1 MRSFQHVSIVTVGY
15 FSVPDFPVVNDCF
28 PFSWSGTLSSLIGNG
43 LETHS
48 CPRNSQ
54 RTTGQLFAC
63 CCSLPLKIYRP
74 LLQRIKFAINLPRRS
89 EEGTRRGKKLISRC
103 AKAFAVPSSGT
114 ARVSLCCIRWR
125 LI

>member
-1 MRSFQHVSIVTVGY
+1 MRSLQHVSIVTVGY

-74 LLQRIKFAINLPRRS
+74 LLQRIKFAINLPPEVRRRH
-89 EEGTRRGKKLISRC
+89 EERKEAYLTLCKG
-103 AKAFAVPSSGT
+103 
-114 ARVSLCCIRWR
+114 LCCSFVRHSEG
-125 LI
+125 LIVLH